1 LGSARLLH
9 RTIVLGIRLRKPPHP
24 TVTKIFFKGGPAMIP
39 KRNDKPS
46 SEESVESDVALKSEQ
61 DRSTSPVS
69 TRVGRNTVDIDV
81 PALRHLVDTVK
92 TKLKP

>member
-1 LGSARLLH
+1 
-9 RTIVLGIRLRKPPHP
+9 
-24 TVTKIFFKGGPAMIP
+24 MIP

-46 SEESVESDVALKSEQ
+46 AEESVESDVALKAEP

>member
-1 LGSARLLH
+1 
-9 RTIVLGIRLRKPPHP
+9 
-24 TVTKIFFKGGPAMIP
+24 MIP

-46 SEESVESDVALKSEQ
+46 AEESVESDVALKAER

-69 TRVGRNTVDIDV
+69 TRVGRNAVDIDV

>member
-1 LGSARLLH
+1 
-9 RTIVLGIRLRKPPHP
+9 
-24 TVTKIFFKGGPAMIP
+24 MIP

-46 SEESVESDVALKSEQ
+46 AEESVESDVTLKAER